1 MVCIFDRR
9 KMIPY
14 IITLCLFLHC
24 VVSFGSAQISM
35 DGSEKDTVQFLFRG
49 TPPILD
55 RPIAILPLTFVLNAP
70 QTNTTLPLYQSFAGV
85 PQSFAWEKQQTVDLT
100 APLKLQLYQSETEK
114 AVRITLGAAQLGG
127 AAFLA
132 YKYLKKNG
140 LK

>member
-1 MVCIFDRR
+1 MNPHF
-9 KMIPY
+9 
-14 IITLCLFLHC
+14 ITLCLSLYC

-35 DGSEKDTVQFLFRG
+35 GQGEKDTTHFLFRG

-55 RPIAILPLTFVLNAP
+55 QPISILPVTFVLNAP
-70 QTNTTLPLYQSFAGV
+70 QTNTTLPLYQSFTGV
-85 PQSFAWEKQQTVDLT
+85 PRSFAWERQQTIDLT
-100 APLKLQLYQSETEK
+100 APLKLQLYQSKTES
-114 AVRITLGAAQLGG
+114 AIRFTLGAAQLGG